1 MIKITNRTMKYD
13 YDCGPASVSIL
24 LSAYG
29 VHYKPDHLIKIFK
42 STRKNG
48 TPWRAMKSFL
58 RELKLFKI
66 EEHNSFSM
74 AKSFLRKPTPLLI
87 CWNVFGNPEYSHYSV
102 IIQMNDDKVTI
113 LDPED
118 WKKFTE
124 HELTDFKNCWRPY
137 HYWSVR
143 LVSDKRKKIMKPF
156 PGEVKTEERGDLDIS
171 KVKNWIRKAK
181 NN

>member
-1 MIKITNRTMKYD
+1 MITITNRTMKYD

-29 VHYKPDHLIKIFK
+29 VYYKPDHLIKVFK

-48 TPWRAMKSFL
+48 TPWRTMKSFL
-58 RELKLFKI
+58 RELNLFKI
-66 EEHNSFSM
+66 EEHNSFSR
-74 AKSFLRKPTPLLI
+74 AKSFLRKSTPLLI

-102 IIQMNDDKVTI
+102 IIQMDDEKVII

-124 HELTDFKNCWRPY
+124 HELNEFKKYWRPY

-143 LVSDKRKKIMKPF
+143 LVSDKRKKIMKTL
-156 PGEVKTEERGDLDIS
+156 PGEVRTDERGDLDIS
-171 KVKNWIRKAK
+171 KVQNWIRKAK
-181 NN
+181 KN